1 MIDNEPQGNQKAVKK
16 KATVKFFTNEHGDPF
31 SLGPELLVTGEREH
45 SNDVG
50 LFEIVEMRTRNVE
63 FTFPDPTILGENLC
77 LLYGVGPTTAARLNQ
92 EGYRTI
98 YDLTK
103 HPRWQR
109 AALDLIKIIEA
120 KDTLRLAC
128 YGASDFELLSF
139 YRPETV
145 RFIDIETVGL
155 YYIHPVFLIG
165 ILEFENG
172 YGQIRQF
179 LARDFGEER
188 AILLEASQLLKKTSM
203 LVSYNGRSF
212 DLPYLK
218 GRMRYHQLEVNF
230 DSWQL
235 DLLRQARKNYR
246 GVLPDCRLLTIE
258 KCVLN
263 QERNDDIPGSEIAR
277 YYNCFLDSG
286 DGQYLRPILEH
297 NAHDLF
303 SMAKFLGFLTVKKV
317 EKVISNGN

>member
-1 MIDNEPQGNQKAVKK
+1 MMEDELQRTKQKAATKK
-16 KATVKFFTNEHGDPF
+16 IKFFMDRNDDPYCL
-31 SLGPELLVTGEREH
+31 SPELLVTGEREH
-45 SNDVG
+45 SNDAG
-50 LFEIVEMRTRNVE
+50 LFELIEMRTEHVQ
-63 FTFPDPTILGENLC
+63 FTFPSPKELATDLC
-77 LLYGVGPTTAARLNQ
+77 LIYGIGQTTAAKLKQ
-92 EGYRTI
+92 EGYLTI
-98 YDLTK
+98 YDLTR

-109 AALDLIKIIEA
+109 AALDLIRTIETE
-120 KDTLRLAC
+120 DTIRLAR
-128 YGASDFELLSF
+128 YGASDFQLLSF
-139 YRPETV
+139 YQPETV
-145 RFIDIETVGL
+145 RFIDIETLGL

-172 YGQIRQF
+172 HGQIRQF
-179 LARDFGEER
+179 LARDFGEEK
-188 AILLEASQLLKKTSM
+188 AILLEASRILKKSSI

-218 GRMRYHQLEVNF
+218 GRMRYHQLEVDF

-258 KCVLN
+258 KWLLN

-277 YYNCFLDSG
+277 FYNCFLDSG
-286 DGQYLRPILEH
+286 DGKYLRPILEH

-303 SMAKFLGFLTVKKV
+303 SMAKFLGFLTVKKI
-317 EKVISNGN
+317 EKVVSNGD